1 MLTTQDIMTS
11 EVITVT
17 EDVPVTRLAAI
28 LWENRISG
36 VPVLD
41 DKGEVISVVTEN
53 DLIDQTKKL
62 HLPTVISV
70 LDSVI
75 FLENPNKVE
84 KDIEKIT
91 GKTVK
96 DICSKNPVIIAL
108 DTRLDEIATIMAEKK
123 VHTLPVV
130 SEGKLVGVVG
140 KSDIIRTLTKKD

>member
-1 MLTTQDIMTS
+1 MLTAQDIMTS
-11 EVITVT
+11 KVITVT

-36 VPVLD
+36 VPVVD

-84 KDIEKIT
+84 KEIEKIT
-91 GKTVK
+91 GTTVK
-96 DICSKNPVIIAL
+96 DICSSHLITVAPE
-108 DTRLDEIATIMAEKK
+108 TPLDEIATIMAGKK

-130 SEGKLVGVVG
+130 SEGKLLGVVG
-140 KSDIIRTLTKKD
+140 KSDIIRTLTKRD

>member
-1 MLTTQDIMTS
+1 MLTAQDIMTS
-11 EVITVT
+11 KVITVT

-36 VPVLD
+36 VPVVD

-53 DLIDQTKKL
+53 DLIDQPKKL

>member
-1 MLTTQDIMTS
+1 MLTAQDIMTS
-11 EVITVT
+11 KVITVT

-36 VPVLD
+36 VPVVD

>member
-1 MLTTQDIMTS
+1 MLTAQDIMTS

-36 VPVLD
+36 VPVVD

>member
-1 MLTTQDIMTS
+1 MLTAQDIMTS